1 MSSYSTVTT
10 RTFIIT
16 GEMRDFC
23 SASKKKKAGWAHL
36 KLKAATERV
45 HTFYCIANLGN
56 LL

>member
-1 MSSYSTVTT
+1 MSSYHTVTT

-45 HTFYCIANLGN
+45 HTFYCIAN
-56 LL
+56 